1 MKLGEGGRVRSWEY
15 EGEEKK
21 VGRGEK
27 KVARGAGI
35 ATSTSALPSAVP
47 RWSVGMIS
55 NAQGSFKDGLG
66 PGNTRRG
73 AEGGR

>member
-1 MKLGEGGRVRSWEY
+1 MQAAESSLNIFFLVVLKLGEGGRVRSWEY

-35 ATSTSALPSAVP
+35 ATSTSALPSV
-47 RWSVGMIS
+47 
-55 NAQGSFKDGLG
+55 AQAAGSGLNILFLCG
-66 PGNTRRG
+66 LL
-73 AEGGR
+73 

>member
-1 MKLGEGGRVRSWEY
+1 MQAAESSLNIFFLVVLKLGEGGRVRSWEY

-35 ATSTSALPSAVP
+35 ATSTSALPSV
-47 RWSVGMIS
+47 
-55 NAQGSFKDGLG
+55 AQAAGSGLNIFVLCG
-66 PGNTRRG
+66 LL
-73 AEGGR
+73 